1 MSDDP
6 SQSNNQ
12 NDVLRAQDSAALFRE
27 NETLRQRLA
36 ALERDTVVQGRF
48 VGEAPRYL
56 VNEPGVYLDDTHF
69 PGGTTIDYIGEP
81 NMSMVPINDPAKR
94 AMAELI
100 ERLEIGARE
109 VAHRNGRSFF
119 GLTTDRG
126 VLLDTAM
133 ADAKRQAQNTPT
145 PVIAVPQPTSGVPAM
160 PHLDQG
166 LVKRGPGRPPKVVAA
181 QAAQPQKP
189 DLGAPRLAPAPTE
202 AAIVGRVVR

>member
-1 MSDDP
+1 MSDDI

-12 NDVLRAQDSAALFRE
+12 NDVLHMQDTQAMARE
-27 NETLRQRLA
+27 NASLRERLA
-36 ALERDTVVQGRF
+36 ALERDTVVRGGF

-56 VNEPGVYLDDTHF
+56 VNEPGVFLDDTHF

-81 NMSMVPINDPAKR
+81 NMSLVPLNEPAKR
-94 AMAELI
+94 ATAEFI
-100 ERLEIGARE
+100 ERLETGARA
-109 VAHRNGRSFF
+109 VAAGAGRQFF

-133 ADAKRQAQNTPT
+133 ADAKRAAQNTPV
-145 PVIAVPQPTSGVPAM
+145 PVIAAPQPTSGVPAM

-181 QAAQPQKP
+181 QAAAPQKP
-189 DLGAPRLAPAPTE
+189 DLGAPRLAPTQDPAV
-202 AAIVGRVVR
+202 VGRMVR